1 MRWIKPFIITISFLL
16 FSCEIVEA
24 ELSNPLDV
32 EYNNSKGITPPAFVF
47 SPDEVS
53 SNSGSNVTL
62 KVNALEVSKVA
73 GAHIQIKYDQ
83 NKLSVNSVSQGD
95 WLIDAGQ
102 SPVFFYEDDPLT
114 GMINIYYSI
123 LADSEDLS
131 GTGVVAFI
139 IFNISAPGQTT
150 VQLTSTTKIVDKEN
164 QEIQLNGLGNAVIN
178 AQ

>member
-1 MRWIKPFIITISFLL
+1 M
-16 FSCEIVEA
+16 FSCEIVEP

-102 SPVFFYEDDPLT
+102 SPVIFYEDDPLT

>member
-1 MRWIKPFIITISFLL
+1 M
-16 FSCEIVEA
+16 FSCEIVEP

-53 SNSGSNVTL
+53 TSSGSNITL

>member
-1 MRWIKPFIITISFLL
+1 MRWIKNYIVIISLL
-16 FSCEIVEA
+16 LVSCEIVEP
-24 ELSNPLDV
+24 ELKNPLDV
-32 EYNNSKGITPPAFVF
+32 EYNNSKGINPPAFIF
-47 SPDEVS
+47 SPDEVTS
-53 SNSGSNVTL
+53 SSGSNVTL
-62 KVNALEVSKVA
+62 KVNALEVSNVA

-95 WLIDAGQ
+95 WLIGGGQ
-102 SPVFFYEDDPLT
+102 SPLFFYEDDPLL

-123 LADSEDLS
+123 LSDSEYLS

-139 IFNISAPGQTT
+139 IFNISAPAQTT

-164 QEIQLNGLGNAVIN
+164 QEIQLNGLGKALIN

>member
-1 MRWIKPFIITISFLL
+1 MRWIKQYIILISFLL
-16 FSCEIVEA
+16 VSCEIVEP
-24 ELSNPLDV
+24 ELNNPLDI
-32 EYNNSKGITPPAFVF
+32 EYNNSKGIITPALIF

-83 NKLSVNSVSQGD
+83 NKLSVNSVSKGD
-95 WLIDAGQ
+95 WLINNGQ
-102 SPVFFYEDDPLT
+102 NPVFFYEDDPLT
-114 GMINIYYSI
+114 GIINIYYSI

-139 IFNISAPGQTT
+139 VMNISAPGQTT
-150 VQLTSTTKIVDKEN
+150 VELTSTTKIVDKEN
-164 QEIQLNGLGNAVIN
+164 QEIQLNGLGKALIN